1 MANKKSRVF
10 CKVTAI
16 FSVTATRRMPF
27 RPTLWLLLMTPA
39 FAFGQAEEP
48 AKYAAEIIRRHGGPE
63 RLLRVFRMEETFSLN
78 GGKKSTDRT
87 SLLQPPVLWYVGQT
101 ERVSESGKGSVCQ
114 DIWMWTLA
122 PLADPQTKLAAAP
135 DAVVAGRQ
143 AHALKVSGTIE
154 PAIVAYFDAETY
166 GLVRIDWKGQQ
177 FVFSQPKDVDGTRV
191 PTHCV
196 LYGKDGKE
204 RMRTDLRSI
213 TRLTRLPAGLPA
225 PK

>member
-1 MANKKSRVF
+1 MPRLL
-10 CKVTAI
+10 AI
-16 FSVTATRRMPF
+16 
-27 RPTLWLLLMTPA
+27 LLFIAAPA
-39 FAFGQAEEP
+39 FADGPADGPEKFAEEIV
-48 AKYAAEIIRRHGGPE
+48 KRHGGAD
-63 RLLRVFRMEETFSLN
+63 RLLKVFRMEETFSLN
-78 GGKKSTDRT
+78 GGKKNTDRT
-87 SLLQPPVLWYVGQT
+87 SHLQPPALWYVGQT

-114 DIWMWTLA
+114 DIWMWTLG
-122 PLADPQTKLAAAP
+122 PLADPKTKLAAAP

-143 AHALKVSGTIE
+143 AHALRVSGTIE

-177 FVFSQPKDVDGTRV
+177 FVFTQPKDIDGTRV

-213 TRLTRLPAGLPA
+213 TRLARLPAGLPA